1 MSVNTISAG
10 RYRLP
15 PLAIVIAIV
24 AAFVLAALV
33 VTAVADATKT
43 GFSQEVPAPA
53 AEVPTPHWVQRY
65 MEYEAPADVPTPHW
79 VQRYVDERPVGGA
92 DAPR

>member
-10 RYRLP
+10 RYHLP
-15 PLAIVIAIV
+15 PVAIVVAIAT
-24 AAFVLAALV
+24 AFVLAALAV
-33 VTAVADATKT
+33 VAVADATKT

-65 MEYEAPADVPTPHW
+65 MEHEAPAEVPTPYW
-79 VQRYVDERPVGGA
+79 VERYMDKAPAGGA
-92 DAPR
+92 DAPL